1 MAIRPYLT
9 YLPQIGSRTYV
20 DDMAVI
26 IGQVTIGDDCSIW
39 PFASIRGDMHRIQI
53 GQRTSVQDNCVLHI
67 THKGEFNPEG
77 FPLIIGNDVTIG
89 HKAILHGCTIHDASL
104 IGMGSIVMDGA
115 KIESE
120 VILGAGSLVGP
131 GKTCESGYLWV
142 GSPAVKKRALTLD
155 EVAFIRYSASNY
167 VKLKNA
173 YLNEAVR

>member
-9 YLPQIGSRTYV
+9 NQPKIGSRTYV
-20 DDMAVI
+20 DEQAVI
-26 IGQVTIGDDCSIW
+26 IGQVSIGEDCSIW

-53 GQRTSVQDNCVLHI
+53 GDRTSVQDGCVLHI
-67 THKGEFNPEG
+67 THAGEFNPHG

-89 HKAILHGCTIHDASL
+89 HKAILHGCTVLDACL

-115 KIESE
+115 TIESE

-142 GSPAVKKRALTLD
+142 GSPAVKKRALTKE
-155 EVAFIRYSASNY
+155 EVAFIRYSAGNY

-173 YLNEAVR
+173 YLSEAAK